1 MQFAHTERTR
11 HPRALV
17 YRTHR
22 DEIVAITSHL
32 EAVKSVELRKRTV
45 HAGGRLELTH
55 RWQGTR
61 AALPPL
67 VRAMIPEELLVWSQR
82 TTWDNHGWVA
92 DWVIEVHA
100 LGPALACSGR
110 NAYFEEPDGG
120 CRIEVTGDF
129 AFRPDQ
135 VPQLAGVPAAAVPV
149 VERAVVAM
157 IVPLIKQSGA
167 AVASYLDAH
176 G

>member
-1 MQFAHTERTR
+1 MEFAHTERTR
-11 HPRALV
+11 HARSLV
-17 YRTHR
+17 FRTHR
-22 DEIVAITSHL
+22 DEIEAITADL
-32 EAVKSVELRKRTV
+32 EAVRSVDLRGRTQ
-45 HAGGRLELTH
+45 HAGGRLELVH

-67 VRAMIPEELLVWSQR
+67 VRPIVPEDLLVWTQR
-82 TTWDNHGWVA
+82 TTWDNHAWVA
-92 DWVIEVHA
+92 DWVIDVHA

-135 VPQLAGVPAAAVPV
+135 VPQLKGVPAAMVPG
-149 VERAVVAM
+149 
-157 IVPLIKQSGA
+157 Q
-167 AVASYLDAH
+167 
-176 G
+176 